1 MACSPSTHLPMKKI
15 LALLLFVALAST
27 SFALNKNVTPTGTAA
42 TLVTPSQ
49 YIRTLVIQNTG
60 SGDVR
65 IGIDGGTTQGVA
77 DPTAAVGQLVKAGTF
92 VIFTYPGNYKPPVI
106 RVILTSGTSTT
117 VAVSTDDTIST

>member
-1 MACSPSTHLPMKKI
+1 MKK
-15 LALLLFVALAST
+15 LLSLLIVALAAT
-27 SFALNKNVTPTGTAA
+27 PAFALNKNVTPTGTAS

-49 YIRTLVIQNTG
+49 YIRTLVIQNNG

-65 IGIDGGTTQGVA
+65 IAIDGGTTQGVA
-77 DPTAAVGQLVKAGTF
+77 DPTASVGQLVKAGTF

-117 VAVSTDDTIST
+117 IEVSTDDTVST

>member
-1 MACSPSTHLPMKKI
+1 MKKI
-15 LALLLFVALAST
+15 LALFLFVALVAT
-27 SFALNKNVTPTGTAA
+27 SFGLTKNVTPTGTAS

-49 YIRTLVIQNTG
+49 YIRTLVIQNNG

-65 IGIDGGTTQGVA
+65 IAIDGGTTQGA
-77 DPTAAVGQLVKAGTF
+77 SDPTAAVGQLVKAGTF

-117 VAVSTDDTIST
+117 ISVSTDDTIST